1 MAKISGINTK
11 LSGQI
16 GEYLFRQTKYGTIVS
31 EAPVRRDTPQRTES
45 QMYIRTQWVNLAAV
59 YRQFNKTLKK
69 AFERLGNSMS
79 VYNAF
84 VQANI
89 NVVKVFIT
97 KKIKLNGGSA
107 LAPYMITRGTLPSIA
122 YEKNGSN
129 VLVTDIRLG
138 DLVINAETM
147 IGELAETV
155 IALNDDFKQ
164 GDQITFFYGVQTI
177 DSVTGTPRAKI
188 SGAKVVLDV
197 SDSTPL
203 WDVTGDMGFTSV
215 GGFLG
220 MAQAITNG
228 AAAWVHSRDLDGA
241 ELRVGTQNL
250 YVDSTVLASYQGASA
265 MANSAQSYGGI
276 NSERVFLQ
284 PTVGVLSVG
293 SAMNGEDYTNIN
305 SGGSASGNGNVNDNP
320 NDNTGG
326 TGGNPSTGSGTG
338 TGGNTGGNTGG
349 GDNGGGNSGGSGNE
363 GYTD

>member
-1 MAKISGINTK
+1 MAKISGINTR

-31 EAPVRRDTPQRTES
+31 EAPVRSSTPQRTES

-69 AFERLGNSMS
+69 AFEGLGNSMS

-97 KKIKLNGGSA
+97 KKIKLNGGSV

-147 IGELAETV
+147 VGELAETV

-164 GDQITFFYGVQTI
+164 GDQITFFYGVQTV
-177 DSVTGTPRAKI
+177 DGVTGTPRAKI

-203 WDVTGDMGFTSV
+203 WDVTGDMGFSTV

-228 AAAWVHSRDLDGA
+228 AAAWVHSREQDGA

-250 YVDSTVLASYQGASA
+250 FVDSTVLASYQGASA
-265 MANSAQSYGGI
+265 MANSALSYGGI
-276 NSERVFLQ
+276 NSEKVFLQ
-284 PTVGVLSVG
+284 PTAGVQSVG
-293 SAMNGEDYTNIN
+293 SAVNGEDYTSIN
-305 SGGSASGNGNVNDNP
+305 SGSESGSGQSDSTDTT
-320 NDNTGG
+320 DNTGG
-326 TGGNPSTGSGTG
+326 SGSGTG
-338 TGGNTGGNTGG
+338 SGDDNT
-349 GDNGGGNSGGSGNE
+349 GGSGN
-363 GYTD
+363 GGNGGTGDGFND